1 MTRVNTP
8 GTGTTLTRHLLIW
21 ALGTMLVLWGVFVYL
36 GYQAGEHE
44 SEELTDG
51 HLATVAA
58 LLLAQN
64 GDAILAPPPSAS
76 PPALPV
82 LSTRGASPHNLR
94 AHDYQ
99 QSLSVLIW
107 NAEGALLR
115 RIGPAPA
122 VPFDTPDGF
131 ALLKLGAQQNG
142 WRSFTRWDDARSQR
156 VMVLI
161 SEEERDALAADIAEQ
176 IGEPAWW
183 LLPLMLLALGLAIHR
198 GLQPLRELSS
208 KVHELEVVHPQPLVL
223 KSRHEEVRS
232 AVEAINSLVD
242 KYGQALARERQLADA
257 FAHELRTPLTALG
270 LHVDQLRSQFSQGNQ
285 GNQGSPAAQQ
295 AALSQVET
303 QARRANQVLTH
314 LLALARAGR
323 TSMEEAARRL
333 DLVAMSRT
341 VIADHLPAADAAGH
355 ELSFAGDE
363 EVWVQA
369 HPVLVEIALR
379 NLLEN
384 AIAHAPAASQI
395 EVQANAAAR
404 YLQVSDGPRIANTAD
419 EKPAESQGGSR
430 LSLGLG
436 LGHQVIQ
443 RIADVHGASFEEVA
457 PPSGFRRCYRLSFP

>member
-1 MTRVNTP
+1 MTRVNTA
-8 GTGTTLTRHLLIW
+8 GTGTTLTRHLLAW

-36 GYQAGEHE
+36 GYQTGEHE

-51 HLATVAA
+51 HLATVVA

-64 GDAILAPPPSAS
+64 EGANLAPQASAN

-82 LSTRGASPHNLR
+82 LSMPGASLHNLR

-131 ALLKLGAQQNG
+131 ALLKLGAQQKG
-142 WRSFTRWDDARSQR
+142 WRSFSRWDEARSQR

-208 KVHELEVVHPQPLVL
+208 KVHELEVLHPQPLAL
-223 KSRHEEVRS
+223 KSRHEELRS

-270 LHVDQLRSQFSQGNQ
+270 LHVDQLRSQLS
-285 GNQGSPAAQQ
+285 QGSPAVQQ
-295 AALSQVET
+295 VALSQIET

-323 TSMEEAARRL
+323 TSMEEAARPL

-363 EVWVQA
+363 EVWVQG

-395 EVQANAAAR
+395 EVQANAAAK
-404 YLQVSDGPRIANTAD
+404 YLQVCDGPRSASTAD
-419 EKPAESQGGSR
+419 PKPAESHRHSR

-443 RIADVHGASFEEVA
+443 RIGDVHGASFEEVA
-457 PPSGFRRCYRLSFP
+457 SPSGFRRCYRLSFP